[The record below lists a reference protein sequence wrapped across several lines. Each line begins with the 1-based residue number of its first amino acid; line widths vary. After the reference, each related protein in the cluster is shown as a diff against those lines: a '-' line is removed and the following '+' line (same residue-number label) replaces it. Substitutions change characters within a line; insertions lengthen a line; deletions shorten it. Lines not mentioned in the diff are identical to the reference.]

1 MEGVSARG
9 CPRGWADAGSQ
20 LQIQIY
26 VNRRPHELSE
36 RVLDALPSL
45 ASLNPRLR
53 WVSPLEKED
62 FAEYGDEA
70 FLGAVGLHRL
80 AGKLVG
86 EFWPRR
92 GPCWDALAVVEIAGG
107 PARRGVVLVEAK
119 SYREEMYSNGCQAS
133 PRSRQRIEAALEKTK
148 RWVGVPKDVD
158 WTGPLYQSANRLAH
172 LYFFLEAGVPAWLV
186 NVYFLCDPYCPAP
199 HPPMSRV
206 EWRVAL
212 AGDKAKLGLAGVA
225 VPYTADLF
233 LEGKDRSE
241 LVGPTDAG
249 TQAG

>member
-1 MEGVSARG
+1 LSARP
-9 CPRGWADAGSQ
+9 CPRGRADHGSQ

-53 WVSPLEKED
+53 WVSPLEKDD

-70 FLGAVGLHRL
+70 FLAAVGLQKL
-80 AGKLVG
+80 AGNLVG
-86 EFWPRR
+86 KFWPRR
-92 GPCWDALAVVEIAGG
+92 GPCWDALAVVEIGG
-107 PARRGVVLVEAK
+107 EPVRRGVVLVEAK
-119 SYREEMYSNGCQAS
+119 SYREEMYSKGCQAL
-133 PRSRQRIEAALEKTK
+133 PPSRQRIEAALEKTK
-148 RWVGVPKDVD
+148 RWLGVPKDVD

-186 NVYFLCDPYCPAP
+186 NVYFLCDPHCPP
-199 HPPMSRV
+199 PYPPMSRG

-212 AGDKAKLGLAGVA
+212 VEDKTKLGLAGVA

-241 LVGPTDAG
+241 LAGPTDGETG
-249 TQAG
+249 TG